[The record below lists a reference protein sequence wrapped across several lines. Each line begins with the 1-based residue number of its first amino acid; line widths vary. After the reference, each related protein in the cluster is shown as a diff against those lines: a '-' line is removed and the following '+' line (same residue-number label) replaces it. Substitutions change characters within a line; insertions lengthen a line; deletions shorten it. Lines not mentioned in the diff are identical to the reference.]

1 MKSIPSAPAV
11 FALALLAVSA
21 AASAQ
26 PAAPAKAKAL
36 DPANFDSSVKPC
48 DDFYQ
53 YANGAWLK
61 THPIPADR
69 ASYGSFQELSDRN
82 RDILKKILEET
93 SAKSDWPK
101 GSIEQKVGD
110 FYAAGMDE
118 AAIEKAGM
126 KPLAPLF
133 AAIEKLKAPGDLP
146 AVLAELHAR
155 GLEAGF
161 NFQVAQDARESTRYI
176 GILSQ
181 GGLGLPDR
189 DYYTK
194 GDPKSK
200 DLREAYRTHVAKV
213 FELSGDSPEKA
224 RTFADVVMAVETKL
238 AEPSNTRVEN
248 RDPQKTYNK
257 RTLAALASEA
267 PGFDFPRFFTGL
279 GASSATEVN
288 LRQPRFF
295 VAFGELA
302 RTVPAETWRTYLRWH
317 VLRQSAPYLP
327 KAFEE
332 EAFAFSGKTLMGV
345 PEQEPRWRRVQAA
358 TDQALGEALGP
369 LYVAR
374 AFPPR
379 AKERMR
385 ALVENLRT
393 ALKERID
400 ALPWMSA
407 ETKKQAQRKLA
418 AFNVKI
424 GYPDKWRDYS
434 SLAITRA
441 SYLENVRNARTF
453 ETRRNLAKLGKPID
467 RTEWRMSPPTVNAYY
482 NSTMNEIV
490 FPAGILQPPFFSEDA
505 DDAVNYGGIGVVIGH
520 EMSHGFDDSGSQYDA
535 DGNLKNWWTAE
546 DRKAYDAR
554 AALVVKQFDGYR
566 PLADLAINGKLTLG
580 ENIGDLGGI
589 KIAYAALQK
598 ALQGKPR
605 TAIDGFSPE
614 QRFFL
619 SFATIWRNQS
629 REEALRVQLNTNP
642 HSPGKWRA
650 IGPTSN
656 LPEFYDAFGCAEG
669 APMRRAEAERPS
681 IW

>member
-1 MKSIPSAPAV
+1 MKTGPSALAG
-11 FALALLAVSA
+11 FAFAALAVTF

-26 PAAPAKAKAL
+26 TAAPAKPRAL
-36 DPANFDSSVKPC
+36 DPANFDTSAKPC
-48 DDFYQ
+48 EDFYV
-53 YANGAWLK
+53 YANGNWLK
-61 THPIPADR
+61 SHPIPADR
-69 ASYGSFQELSDRN
+69 ARYGSFDEVADRN
-82 RDILKKILEET
+82 REVLRKILEEA

-118 AAIEKAGM
+118 AAIERAGT

-133 AAIEKLKAPGDLP
+133 AAIDKLKAPGDLP

-161 NFQVAQDARESTRYI
+161 NFRVAQDARESTRYI
-176 GILSQ
+176 GILNQ

-194 GDPKSK
+194 DDPKSK
-200 DLREAYRTHVAKV
+200 ELREAYRTHVAKM

-224 RTFADVVMAVETKL
+224 KAFADVVMALETKL
-238 AEPSNTRVEN
+238 AEPSLTRVEN

-267 PGFDFPRFFTGL
+267 PGFDFAHFFTDL
-279 GASSATEVN
+279 GASSSTEVN
-288 LRQPRFF
+288 VRQPRFF

-302 RTVPAETWRTYLRWH
+302 RTVPAESWRTYLRWH
-317 VLRQSAPYLP
+317 VLRQSAPYLS
-327 KAFEE
+327 KAFQD
-332 EAFAFSGKTLMGV
+332 EAFAFSEKTLMGV

-374 AFPPR
+374 AFTPR

-385 ALVENLRT
+385 VLVENLRA

-434 SLAITRA
+434 SLAISRG

-453 ETRRNLAKLGKPID
+453 ETKRNVAKLGKPID
-467 RTEWRMSPPTVNAYY
+467 RTEWGMTPPTVNAYY
-482 NSTMNEIV
+482 SSSMNEIV

-535 DGNLKNWWTAE
+535 DGNLKNWWTAD

-554 AALVVKQFDGYR
+554 TALVVKQFEGYK
-566 PLADLAINGKLTLG
+566 PLADQAINGKLTLG
-580 ENIGDLGGI
+580 ENIGDLGGL
-589 KIAYAALQK
+589 KIANAALQK
-598 ALQGKPR
+598 ALEGKPR
-605 TAIDGFSPE
+605 TAIDGFTPE

-629 REEALRVQLNTNP
+629 REEALRVRLNTDP

-656 LPEFYDAFGCAEG
+656 LPEFYDAFSCTEG
-669 APMRRAEAERPS
+669 APMRRAEAVRPS

>member
-1 MKSIPSAPAV
+1 MNIRLGL
-11 FALALLAVSA
+11 ALAALAGAFVA
-21 AASAQ
+21 HAQ
-26 PAAPAKAKAL
+26 TAAPAKPRAI
-36 DPANFDSSVKPC
+36 DPANFDTSVKPC

-53 YANGAWLK
+53 YANGAWLR

-82 RDILKKILEET
+82 REILKKILEET
-93 SAKSDWPK
+93 SARSDWPK
-101 GSIEQKVGD
+101 GSNEQKVGD

-118 AAIEKAGM
+118 AAIEKAGTR
-126 KPLAPLF
+126 PIAPLL
-133 AAIEKLKAPGDLP
+133 AAIDKLKAPGDLP
-146 AVLAELHAR
+146 AVLADLHAR

-161 NFQVAQDARESTRYI
+161 NFRVAQDARESTRYI
-176 GILSQ
+176 GILNQ

-194 GDPKSK
+194 DDAKSK
-200 DLREAYRTHVAKV
+200 SLRDAYLVHVAKV
-213 FELSGDSPEKA
+213 FELSGDPPEKA
-224 RTFADVVMAVETKL
+224 EASADAVMALETQL
-238 AEPSNTRVEN
+238 AQSSITRVEN

-257 RTLAALASEA
+257 RTLAALGSEA
-267 PGFDFPRFFTGL
+267 PGFDFPRFFTDL
-279 GASSATEVN
+279 GASSAAEVN
-288 LRQPRFF
+288 VRQPRFF
-295 VAFGELA
+295 IAFGELA

-317 VLRQSAPYLP
+317 VLRQSAPYLS

-374 AFPPR
+374 AFTPR

-385 ALVENLRT
+385 VLVENLRA

-424 GYPDKWRDYS
+424 GYPDKWRDYTA
-434 SLAITRA
+434 LAISRG

-467 RTEWRMSPPTVNAYY
+467 RTEWGMSPPTVNAYY
-482 NSTMNEIV
+482 NSSMNEIV
-490 FPAGILQPPFFSEDA
+490 FPAGILQSPFFSEDA

-546 DRKAYDAR
+546 DRKAYEAR
-554 AALVVKQFDGYR
+554 TGLIVKQFDSYK
-566 PLADLAINGKLTLG
+566 PLPDLAINGKLTLG
-580 ENIGDLGGI
+580 ENIGDFGGI

-598 ALQGKPR
+598 ALAGKPR
-605 TAIDGFSPE
+605 ENIDGFTPE

-619 SFATIWRNQS
+619 SYATIWRSQYRDES
-629 REEALRVQLNTNP
+629 MRVQLNTNP
-642 HSPGKWRA
+642 HSPGRWRA
-650 IGPTSN
+650 IGPPSN
-656 LPEFYDAFGCAEG
+656 LPEFYDAFSCAEG
-669 APMRRAEAERPS
+669 APMRRAEADRPS